1 MDRPVKE
8 ARMVLEP
15 LENVS
20 QEEVDHLVS
29 TTWNN
34 NLEEEEEEEDIIYNN
49 RNRNNNSNNS
59 NRSNNRNRN
68 DKHKSNRHFGDNMK
82 ASTNN
87 NSETSSIF
95 SNNND
100 SNIPNN
106 TTSPLLNSNSNSP
119 LKISRRRRSL
129 SNEVNADPDNP
140 VLSFVRELINKS
152 EREEAPIEHKE
163 LKDSV
168 VSEFGIETYKRQSLA
183 INLLFRSIEE
193 QNYIH
198 DEIISNS
205 RERALSMSS
214 QSQASSYGGYDSP
227 HLSRSSG
234 IHDEC
239 IGCNDPEME
248 IQLKRHLSEL
258 ESLI

>member
-59 NRSNNRNRN
+59 NRSNNSTRN
-68 DKHKSNRHFGDNMK
+68 DKHELNRHVGDNMK

-87 NSETSSIF
+87 TSD
-95 SNNND
+95 D

-140 VLSFVRELINKS
+140 VLIFVRELINKS

-205 RERALSMSS
+205 
-214 QSQASSYGGYDSP
+214 
-227 HLSRSSG
+227 
-234 IHDEC
+234 IC
-239 IGCNDPEME
+239 C
-248 IQLKRHLSEL
+248 KRYLYTG
-258 ESLI
+258 